1 MVLQGAATT
10 VAKKQITQ
18 EEGSRMHRAA
28 IEKAAR
34 EAREQVKDLDRKV
47 LELQA
52 RRAQA
57 EAEATR
63 LSKLVG
69 KTWGMGE

>member
-1 MVLQGAATT
+1 MNTNMNT
-10 VAKKQITQ
+10 KKQITQ
-18 EEGSRMHRAA
+18 EEANRMHRAA

-34 EAREQVKDLDRKV
+34 EARGVIKELDRKI

-57 EAEATR
+57 EANATR
-63 LSKLVG
+63 LDKLVV
-69 KTWGMGE
+69 KSWGMGK

>member
-1 MVLQGAATT
+1 MNT
-10 VAKKQITQ
+10 KKQISQ
-18 EEGSRMHRAA
+18 EEANRMHRAA

-34 EAREQVKDLDRKV
+34 EAREEVKELDRKI

-52 RRAQA
+52 RREKA

-63 LSKLVG
+63 LNKLVV
-69 KTWGMGE
+69 KTWGMGK

>member
-1 MVLQGAATT
+1 MNAR
-10 VAKKQITQ
+10 KHITQ
-18 EEGSRMHRAA
+18 EEANRVNRAA

-34 EAREQVKDLDRKV
+34 EAREEVRELDHKI

-57 EAEATR
+57 ETDATR
-63 LSKLVG
+63 LNKLVV
-69 KTWGMGE
+69 KTWGMGK